1 MPVPRLVMLAY
12 LLLTATVLLLLLAM
26 WVVVPAPSMV
36 LLAFGVAVPELSPVL
51 LVAALGVGGLLA
63 IAGSGTPRLV
73 GCAGALAAAALL
85 AVPLM
90 QLPGT
95 VRRFDE
101 AMAAAGIVDPD
112 AGRGRRRS
120 TPFSVGDL
128 VFGLDV
134 GESQISR
141 GVTVASDDGETLT
154 VDIYRPSRMSSQL
167 FPILVQIYGGGWQRG
182 DPSDDTR
189 FAQYFASRGYAV
201 FAIDYRHAP
210 RWQWPTQL
218 DDVRTALAWIAAHA
232 TDYGADPKRAIFIG
246 RSAGAQLALMAAYTT
261 SEIPALAVVDFYG
274 PTNLTDGW
282 RVPPSPDPLPVR
294 PTLEAFLGGTPADT
308 PGHYQ
313 DASPVTHVTPS
324 VPPTLLLYGARDHIV
339 EARFGRELH
348 ERLREAGVISVLL
361 ELPWAEHGFDLA
373 PRGLGLQV
381 SLYYV
386 ERFLGWALSGT
397 R

>member
-1 MPVPRLVMLAY
+1 MFVY
-12 LLLTATVLLLLLAM
+12 LLLTATVLLLLLAV
-26 WVVVPAPSMV
+26 WVVVPAPSMALLV
-36 LLAFGVAVPELSPVL
+36 LGVAVPELSPVL
-51 LVAALGVGGLLA
+51 LAITLAVGALMA
-63 IAGSGTPRLV
+63 IAGGGTLRMT
-73 GCAGALAAAALL
+73 GCAQALLAAGLL
-85 AVPLM
+85 AVPLV

-101 AMAAAGIVDPD
+101 AMSAAGVVDPD
-112 AGRGRRRS
+112 AGSGRRRVA
-120 TPFSVGDL
+120 PFSAVDL

-141 GVTVASDDGETLT
+141 DVALASPDGEPLT
-154 VDIYRPSRMSSQL
+154 VDVYRPSRMSSRL
-167 FPILVQIYGGGWQRG
+167 FPVIVQIYGGGWQRG
-182 DPSDDTR
+182 EPSDDSR
-189 FAQYFASRGYAV
+189 FSEYFASRGYAV

-218 DDVRTALAWIAAHA
+218 EDVRTALAWVAAHA
-232 TDYGADPKRAIFIG
+232 TDYGADPKRAVYVG

-261 SEIPALAVVDFYG
+261 SELPALAVIDFYG
-274 PTNLTDGW
+274 PTNLTEGW
-282 RVPPSPDPLPVR
+282 RMPPSPDPLPVR
-294 PTLEAFLGGTPADT
+294 PTLEAYLGGTPDEL
-308 PGHYQ
+308 PGQYQ
-313 DASPVTHVTPS
+313 DASPVTHVTPA

-348 ERLREAGVISVLL
+348 ERLREAGVTSVLL

-373 PRGLGLQV
+373 PRGLGLQL

-386 ERFLGWALSGT
+386 ERFIEWAVSNS